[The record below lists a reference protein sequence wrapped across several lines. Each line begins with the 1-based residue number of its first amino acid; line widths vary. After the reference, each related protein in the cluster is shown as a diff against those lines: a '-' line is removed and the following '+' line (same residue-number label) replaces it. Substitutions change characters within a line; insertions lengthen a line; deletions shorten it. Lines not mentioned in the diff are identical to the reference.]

1 MLLTTVGR
9 KTGQRRTNGVSFMRD
24 GDRLIVFSGWGVSS
38 QWYQNV
44 RANPEVEVQV
54 GARKQRATARLVA
67 GPEERKTL
75 MLRMRE
81 QSVRSGPPRPVRPI
95 LKALRLFDY
104 EAEIQLAVAQGGDL
118 PVLEIVPHG

>member
-1 MLLTTVGR
+1 
-9 KTGQRRTNGVSFMRD
+9 
-24 GDRLIVFSGWGVSS
+24 
-38 QWYQNV
+38 
-44 RANPEVEVQV
+44 VQV
-54 GARKQRATARLVA
+54 GTRKQRATARLVA
-67 GPEERKTL
+67 DPEERKTL